1 MDKAQEREE
10 FGSYL
15 RSLRKSRQMTLINL
29 CDISGVSH
37 PYLSQIETGSKGIPS
52 PQLIRK
58 LSVALGCTYIGM
70 MIKAGH
76 LTEDELLTFRKEKGV
91 SD

>member
-1 MDKAQEREE
+1 MSQTPKK

-29 CDISGVSH
+29 CAISGVSH

-76 LTEDELLTFRKEKGV
+76 LTEDEVLTFREEQGIN
-91 SD
+91 D